1 MFSNLF
7 KRAELPN
14 LQPISVE
21 RLNDLALVA
30 EPEQV
35 VKVSK
40 TRKMYRNMQRHFR
53 AGQTDRLTSGWGT
66 FPVTADTIIEKY
78 QRPLVARS
86 REQAANNDY
95 ARAFLRMC
103 RQNIVGPQGIMM
115 QATALNASG
124 KVDSIASDAIE
135 KSWLDWCNKKN
146 ADVRGMRSMREIENS
161 VVTSAA
167 KDGEFFA
174 RVIYGR
180 DAGPW
185 GFSLQLI
192 DSQRCPIDLHEKL
205 NGGAFIRQG
214 IEFNKYGRPVAYYF
228 DSTDET
234 ETDYRFGGKNFI
246 RVVAEDI
253 IHGFLEDMTG
263 QKRGLPWTATSLFRM
278 RQISEFED
286 SSLVNARTGANKMG
300 FIQWRDGFG
309 PEYDEETDE
318 IIIESQAG
326 EFPVLP
332 EGAELKEWNPNY
344 PTGEFIPFY
353 KSMLRSMA
361 AGMGVLYNNLASDLE
376 GVNFSSIRQGTLD
389 EREHWKELQQWLI
402 ESLIEPVFEKWL
414 EYSLLAGKI
423 KNARGNALKA
433 DLIERYSNVSWQPR
447 RWQWID
453 PSADVAAAEKSK
465 NNMLTSPGRLIREQ
479 GLDPLTVWRESAA
492 DVKAMIDE
500 YVSHGISK
508 EVAEE
513 MVLMSMGKR
522 QSNNPV
528 GRPKQEPNQ

>member
-1 MFSNLF
+1 MFDLF

-14 LQPISVE
+14 TQPITVE

-30 EPEQV
+30 EPEKV
-35 VKVSK
+35 VKVGK
-40 TRKMYRNMQRHFR
+40 TRKLYRDMQRHFR
-53 AGQTDRLTSGWGT
+53 AGKTDRLTAGWGT

-86 REQAANNDY
+86 REQSANNDY

-115 QATALNASG
+115 QANALTASG
-124 KVDSIASDAIE
+124 KIDSSASDAIE
-135 KSWLDWCNKKN
+135 KSWLEWCNKKN

-161 VVTSAA
+161 VVTSSG
-167 KDGEFFA
+167 KDGEFFI
-174 RVIYGR
+174 RKIYGR

-185 GFSLQLI
+185 GFSLQSI
-192 DSQRCPIDLHEKL
+192 DAQRCPIDLHEKL
-205 NGGAFIRQG
+205 KGGAFIRQG

-228 DSTDET
+228 DSTDEV
-234 ETDYRFGGKNFI
+234 EAEYRFGGKSFI
-246 RVVAEDI
+246 RVIADDI

-263 QKRGLPWTATSLFRM
+263 QRRGLPWMATSLFRM

-309 PEYDEETDE
+309 PEYDDESDE

-353 KSMLRSMA
+353 KSMLRSMS

-402 ESLIEPVFEKWL
+402 ESLIEPVFESWL

-423 KNARGNALKA
+423 KNSRGNALKPE
-433 DLIERYSNVSWQPR
+433 LIERYSNVSWQPR

>member
-1 MFSNLF
+1 MFGLF
-7 KRAELPN
+7 NRDDVPNTSPIYLDQLPASEVTITEEK
-14 LQPISVE
+14 P
-21 RLNDLALVA
+21 
-30 EPEQV
+30 
-35 VKVSK
+35 KV
-40 TRKMYRNMQRHFR
+40 RKLWRNMTRHFR
-53 AGQTDRLTSGWGT
+53 AGQTDRLTTGWGT
-66 FPVTADTIIEKY
+66 FPVTSDTIIEKY
-78 QRPLVARS
+78 QRVLVARS
-86 REQAANNDY
+86 REQSANNDY

-103 RQNIVGPQGIMM
+103 RQNIVGPQGVML
-115 QATALNASG
+115 QAQAMTAGNKIDVQAN
-124 KVDSIASDAIE
+124 DAIE
-135 KSWLDWCNKKN
+135 SAWLKWGSKKN
-146 ADVRGMRSMREIENS
+146 ADVRAIRSWRELQNS
-161 VVTSAA
+161 CVTSAG
-167 KDGEFFA
+167 KDGEFIV
-174 RVIYGR
+174 RVIYGA

-185 GFSLQLI
+185 GFSLQTL
-192 DSQRCPIDLHEKL
+192 DPQRCPIDLHEKL
-205 NGGAFIRQG
+205 RGGGFIRQG
-214 IEFNKYGRPVAYYF
+214 IEFNKYGRPIAYYF
-228 DSTDET
+228 DSTDDSEI
-234 ETDYRFGGKNFI
+234 DYRFGGRNFI
-246 RVVAEDI
+246 RVDAEDI

-263 QKRGLPWTATSLFRM
+263 QKRGLPWMATSLFRM

-286 SSLVNARTGANKMG
+286 ASVVNARVGANKMG
-300 FIQWRDGFG
+300 FIQWKDGHG
-309 PEYDEETDE
+309 PEFDEESDE
-318 IIIESQAG
+318 IIVESQAG

-402 ESLIEPVFEKWL
+402 ESLIEPVFTRWL

-423 KNARGNALKA
+423 KNARGMPLKA
-433 DLIERYSNVSWQPR
+433 EAIERYSAVSWQPR

-479 GLDPLTVWRESAA
+479 GLDPLTVWRESAR

-500 YVSHGISK
+500 YVSQGISK
-508 EVAEE
+508 ETAEE
-513 MVLMSMGKR
+513 MVLLSMGKK

-528 GRPKQEPNQ
+528 GRPKQEKAE